1 MKKKFTIKYIN
12 EIQNCLN
19 QIIKQEKKLIK
30 LSNCY
35 KKLKKNNKIITFG
48 NGGSITST
56 IHFSND
62 FTKVINKKSISLSDS
77 DLITCYS
84 NDYGFENFV
93 KQAINSYYVKND
105 LVILVS
111 VSGESKNILSA
122 AKFCVKKNINLITLS
137 SFKNNNSLMK
147 INNKGLNFH
156 IKTNSYNIAEISHLI
171 ILLLS
176 VDLTKNK
183 MFYKSSI
190 GKI

>member
-1 MKKKFTIKYIN
+1 MKTKFTIKYIN
-12 EIQNCLN
+12 EIHNCLN
-19 QIIKQEKKLIK
+19 QIIKQENKLIK

-122 AKFCVKKNINLITLS
+122 AKFCVRKNINLITLS

>member
-1 MKKKFTIKYIN
+1 MKTKFTIKYIN

-19 QIIKQEKKLIK
+19 QIIKQENKLIK

-62 FTKVINKKSISLSDS
+62 FTKVINKKSISLSDG

-122 AKFCVKKNINLITLS
+122 AKFCVRKNINLITLS

-147 INNKGLNFH
+147 INNNGLNFH

-183 MFYKSSI
+183 MYYKSSI

>member
-1 MKKKFTIKYIN
+1 MNNKFIIKYIN

-30 LSNCY
+30 LSTCY

-56 IHFSND
+56 VHFSND

-122 AKFCVKKNINLITLS
+122 AKFCIKKKINLITLS
-137 SFKNNNSLMK
+137 SFRNNNSLMK

-171 ILLLS
+171 VLLLS